1 MRLRWDVKKQK
12 QDRRHNMKESLSY
25 DDVKQIVN
33 DKMELQRERI
43 TLSLWMS
50 GGAIFFS
57 FVAVLICLWYK

>member
-1 MRLRWDVKKQK
+1 
-12 QDRRHNMKESLSY
+12 MKESLSY